1 MFSSYASNLPFLT
14 FALKKLTVF
23 LWTRWRLY
31 FLVSSKPIK
40 SQGRYFLIV
49 QRYEMILRN
58 ASPAAILT
66 LENLVI
72 VQKINSCAA
81 LPRRYNS
88 AQRRPALSLYFVS
101 DGLCSCRRSFPL
113 LRDVCVYD
121 GLKTAIRSA
130 LHSLR
135 FRITTEISCVKS

>member
-1 MFSSYASNLPFLT
+1 
-14 FALKKLTVF
+14 
-23 LWTRWRLY
+23 
-31 FLVSSKPIK
+31 
-40 SQGRYFLIV
+40 
-49 QRYEMILRN
+49 MILKY

-88 AQRRPALSLYFVS
+88 AQRRPALPLYFVS

-113 LRDVCVYD
+113 LCGVCVSD
-121 GLKTAIRSA
+121 GLKTAIRPV
-130 LHSLR
+130 LHSLG
-135 FRITTEISCVKS
+135 FRITTEISWVKS